1 MLFAAY
7 SSFIS
12 RPFLTTPS
20 FIFISIILA
29 WLAFQ
34 SVSGTDL
41 PRPFFLLGIMPIPWT
56 LAPLMMIFISPA
68 YAPRFIGVTNGIG
81 LMTGYLLGFGV
92 LKVLPDWYWSACF
105 VVNVGLFLAIKA
117 AQAPPS
123 VAAAGSAD
131 DTEDGDEEEGGIGA
145 LGATAVVP
153 VRRPVVGPSLAV
165 RRVGNPDILDIHVD
179 LAPPPTSSSSGSSGS
194 ETPAGGEAGGGEA
207 GAGEEPEEDEEEEE
221 GGFLGY
227 RDDAFHAAQRVP
239 LTAATPSN
247 GSGGGGGLIG
257 RHPSRDSLG
266 PS

>member
-1 MLFAAY
+1 
-7 SSFIS
+7 
-12 RPFLTTPS
+12 
-20 FIFISIILA
+20 
-29 WLAFQ
+29 LAFQ

-41 PRPFFLLGIMPIPWT
+41 PRPFFLLGILPIPWT

-117 AQAPPS
+117 AQAPPPS
-123 VAAAGSAD
+123 AEAAGSAD

-179 LAPPPTSSSSGSSGS
+179 LAPPPTSSSSGGGGSGG
-194 ETPAGGEAGGGEA
+194 ETPAGGEAGGEA
-207 GAGEEPEEDEEEEE
+207 GAGEEPEEEEEEEE

-239 LTAATPSN
+239 LTAATPSH

-266 PS
+266 PP

>member
-1 MLFAAY
+1 
-7 SSFIS
+7 
-12 RPFLTTPS
+12 
-20 FIFISIILA
+20 
-29 WLAFQ
+29 LAFQ
-34 SVSGTDL
+34 SVSNTDL
-41 PRPFFLLGIMPIPWT
+41 PRPFFLLGILPIPWT

-117 AQAPPS
+117 AQAPPPS
-123 VAAAGSAD
+123 AAAAAGSAD

-179 LAPPPTSSSSGSSGS
+179 LAPPPTSSSSGGGGSGG

-207 GAGEEPEEDEEEEE
+207 GAGEEPEEEEEEEEEE

-266 PS
+266 PP